1 MPRGSV
7 TQGERI
13 ARLETENE
21 AAKPLHEQFRQDI
34 AELKT
39 GQAEIQTTLR
49 LLLANGHSRLNGRVR
64 DVTLASVGAIAIA
77 VLAAI
82 LRELG
87 V

>member
-1 MPRGSV
+1 MQGW
-7 TQGERI
+7 QGERI

-34 AELKT
+34 AELKA

-49 LLLANGHSRLNGRVR
+49 LLLGNGHGRFNGRVR
-64 DVTLASVGAIAIA
+64 DATLAGIGAAVIA